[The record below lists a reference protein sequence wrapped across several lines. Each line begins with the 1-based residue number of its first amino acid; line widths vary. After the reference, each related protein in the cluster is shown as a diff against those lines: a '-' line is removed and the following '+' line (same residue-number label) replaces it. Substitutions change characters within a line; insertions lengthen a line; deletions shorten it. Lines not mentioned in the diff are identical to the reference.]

1 MAALLTMGWAGAV
14 DGSRSRRRFDIIS
27 ALAAALMIAT
37 STAASVL
44 EQARV
49 DNEPA
54 LAQHNGAGDGSR
66 IAPGRETVIGAYTG
80 APYDYPSA
88 ARITNP
94 NAQGATDFTID
105 PVNWYTDPF
114 KSPIYYGARV
124 QRWFAGGR
132 TGGMIDFIHSKAFA
146 PLNEET
152 GFSGTL
158 DGQPLPPRAR
168 IADIVNKLE
177 FSHGHNMLLFN
188 GLLRLPGIGPRVSPY
203 AGAGVGA
210 SLPHT
215 EIHLTN
221 GGHPRTYEYNYAGP
235 AGQALLGVE
244 IRLARVSFFV
254 EYKFTY
260 ADYEAP
266 LSQMNGSWLP
276 LDIWRQV
283 KRWFASEP
291 PPGGHIATQLAAHQV
306 VSGLAV
312 RLAPGP

>member
-14 DGSRSRRRFDIIS
+14 DGSRTRRRFDIIS
-27 ALAAALMIAT
+27 TLAAALMIAA

-54 LAQHNGAGDGSR
+54 LAQRNGTGDGSR

-80 APYDYPSA
+80 APYNYPSA

-132 TGGMIDFIHSKAFA
+132 TGGMVDFIHSKALA
-146 PLNEET
+146 PLEEET

-215 EIHLTN
+215 EVHLT
-221 GGHPRTYEYNYAGP
+221 
-235 AGQALLGVE
+235 
-244 IRLARVSFFV
+244 
-254 EYKFTY
+254 
-260 ADYEAP
+260 
-266 LSQMNGSWLP
+266 
-276 LDIWRQV
+276 
-283 KRWFASEP
+283 
-291 PPGGHIATQLAAHQV
+291 
-306 VSGLAV
+306 
-312 RLAPGP
+312 